1 MHAALPPEDLDLVL
15 SLTPTFWSRH
25 AGSRLLVTG
34 GTGFI
39 GSWLLQVVQRANDC
53 LDSQIELLVLT
64 RNPDRARQQS
74 PHMFERADTRLVAGN
89 VTTFADP
96 MGALDLCIHAAAEVG
111 NPHQPLQVFDT
122 IVQGT
127 RRMLDLA
134 QSAGARRFLLAS
146 SGAVYGPQPTDL
158 ERMPESYGG
167 APDPLH
173 AANAYG
179 NGKRA
184 AEWLACAYAAR
195 AAQPAQ
201 SVQPAPSTV
210 SAMPSTPSGPSA
222 GASFSPTIA
231 RIFAVLGPGLPL
243 DGTFAAGNFIRD
255 ALAGRPIQINGD
267 GTPLR
272 SYLYTADLCGWL
284 LRILE
289 SGAAGQ
295 AYNVGSEHA
304 LSIASLAHGVAQTV
318 EQAGGQTVPINWKTP
333 PSATPQGLPSR
344 YVPDT
349 SKARQSLGLA
359 EYTPFDAALRKTI
372 QWTRSRTMAA

>member
-1 MHAALPPEDLDLVL
+1 MSAALPPEDLDLVL
-15 SLTPTFWSRH
+15 SLTPTFWTQY
-25 AGSRLLVTG
+25 AGARLLITG

-39 GSWLLQVVQRANDC
+39 GSWLVQVVQRANDS
-53 LDSQIELLVLT
+53 LDSQIEVLVLT

-74 PHMFERADTRLVAGN
+74 PYMFDRADTRLVAGD
-89 VTTFADP
+89 VSTFAIP
-96 MGALDLCIHAAAEVG
+96 VGAIDLCIHAAAEVG
-111 NPHQPLQVFDT
+111 NPQQADQPLKVFDT

-146 SGAVYGPQPTDL
+146 SGAVYGPQPTHL

-167 APDPLH
+167 APDPLQV
-173 AANAYG
+173 ASAYG

-184 AEWLACAYAAR
+184 AEWLACAYAA
-195 AAQPAQ
+195 Q
-201 SVQPAPSTV
+201 
-210 SAMPSTPSGPSA
+210 
-222 GASFSPTIA
+222 ASFAPTVA

-243 DGTFAAGNFIRD
+243 DGPFAAGNFIRD
-255 ALAGRPIQINGD
+255 ALAGRAISISGD

-272 SYLYTADLCGWL
+272 SYLYTADLCVWL

-289 SGAAGQ
+289 SGVAGQ

-304 LSIASLAHGVAQTV
+304 LSIASLAQRVV
-318 EQAGGQTVPINWKTP
+318 ETAGTSVPIHIQTP
-333 PSATPQGLPSR
+333 PPTMPHYPPTR

-349 SKARQSLGLA
+349 SKAHQALNLSA
-359 EYTPFDAALRKTI
+359 YTPLDTALRKTL
-372 QWTRSRTMAA
+372 QWTRSTTMAA

>member
-1 MHAALPPEDLDLVL
+1 MSAALPPEDLDLVL
-15 SLTPTFWSRH
+15 SLTPAFWSRH
-25 AGSRLLVTG
+25 TGARLLVTG

-39 GSWLLQVVQRANDC
+39 GSWLVQVVQRANDR

-74 PHMFERADTRLVAGN
+74 PHVFERADTRLVMGD
-89 VTTFADP
+89 VSTFAAP
-96 MGALDLCIHAAAEVG
+96 VGALDLCIHAAAEVG
-111 NPHQPLQVFDT
+111 NPRQADQPLKVFDT

-134 QSAGARRFLLAS
+134 QAAGTRRFLLAS
-146 SGAVYGPQPTDL
+146 SGAVYGPQPVDL
-158 ERMPESYGG
+158 ERIPESYGG

-173 AANAYG
+173 AASAYG

-195 AAQPAQ
+195 AA
-201 SVQPAPSTV
+201 S
-210 SAMPSTPSGPSA
+210 SAASA
-222 GASFSPTIA
+222 DAGFAPTIA

-243 DGTFAAGNFIRD
+243 DGPFAAGNFIRD
-255 ALAGRPIQINGD
+255 ALTGRAINIKGD

-272 SYLYTADLCGWL
+272 SYLYTADLCVWL

-304 LSIASLAHGVAQTV
+304 LSIASLAERVV
-318 EQAGGQTVPINWKTP
+318 EAAGQAVPIQVQTPAGATP
-333 PSATPQGLPSR
+333 PRLPTR

-349 SKARQSLGLA
+349 AKARQALDLV
-359 EYTPFDAALRKTI
+359 EYTMLDSALRKTVE
-372 QWTRSRTMAA
+372 WTRLTTMAP

>member
-1 MHAALPPEDLDLVL
+1 MSAALPPEDLDLVL
-15 SLTPTFWSRH
+15 SLTPAFWSRY

-39 GSWLLQVVQRANDC
+39 GSWLVQVVQRANDR
-53 LDSQIELLVLT
+53 LDSQIEVMVLT
-64 RNPDRARQQS
+64 RNPDRARRQS
-74 PHMFERADTRLVAGN
+74 PRLFERTDTRLVAGD
-89 VTTFADP
+89 VSTFAEP
-96 MGALDLCIHAAAEVG
+96 VGALDLCIHAAAEVG
-111 NPHQPLQVFDT
+111 NPHQADQPLKVFDT

-134 QSAGARRFLLAS
+134 QAAGARRFLLAS
-146 SGAVYGPQPTDL
+146 SGAVYGPQPSDL

-167 APDPLH
+167 SPDPLH

-184 AEWLACAYAAR
+184 AEWLACAYAA
-195 AAQPAQ
+195 Q
-201 SVQPAPSTV
+201 
-210 SAMPSTPSGPSA
+210 
-222 GASFSPTIA
+222 ASFAPTIA

-243 DGTFAAGNFIRD
+243 DGSFAAGNFIRD
-255 ALAGRPIQINGD
+255 ALAGQAIQINGD

-272 SYLYTADLCGWL
+272 SYLYTADLCVWL

-289 SGAAGQ
+289 SGVAGH

-304 LSIASLAHGVAQTV
+304 LSIASLAQRVV
-318 EQAGGQTVPINWKTP
+318 EASGQVVPIQVQTP
-333 PSATPQGLPSR
+333 PDATRSSSLPTR

-349 SKARQSLGLA
+349 SQARKALDLA
-359 EYTPFDAALRKTI
+359 EYTPLDTALRKTL
-372 QWTRSRTMAA
+372 QWNRSTTMAA

>member
-1 MHAALPPEDLDLVL
+1 MVAALPTEDLDLVL
-15 SLTPTFWSRH
+15 SLTPTFWSRY
-25 AGSRLLVTG
+25 AGSRLFITG

-39 GSWLLQVVQRANDC
+39 GSWLLQVIQRANDS
-53 LDSQIELLVLT
+53 LDSQIELMVLT

-74 PHMFERADTRLVAGN
+74 PHLFERADTRLVAGD
-89 VTTFADP
+89 VSTFAVP
-96 MGALDLCIHAAAEVG
+96 VGSIDLCIHAAAEVG
-111 NPHQPLQVFDT
+111 NPQQAAQPLIVFDT

-134 QSAGARRFLLAS
+134 QTAGAQRFLLAS
-146 SGAVYGPQPTDL
+146 SGAVYGPQPTHL
-158 ERMPESYGG
+158 ERMPESYSGS
-167 APDPLH
+167 PDPLH

-184 AEWLACAYAAR
+184 AEWLACAYAA
-195 AAQPAQ
+195 QVAQ
-201 SVQPAPSTV
+201 SAQHASSTALARSLPPTV
-210 SAMPSTPSGPSA
+210 SSTA
-222 GASFSPTIA
+222 TSFTPTIA

-243 DGTFAAGNFIRD
+243 DGPFAAGNFIRD
-255 ALAGRPIQINGD
+255 ALAGRSIQINGD

-272 SYLYTADLCGWL
+272 SYLYTADLSVWL

-304 LSIASLAHGVAQTV
+304 LSIASLAQRVV
-318 EQAGGQTVPINWKTP
+318 EAAGTAVPIHVQTP
-333 PSATPQGLPSR
+333 PPAAPHHPPAR

-349 SKARQSLGLA
+349 AKARLALDLA
-359 EYTPFDAALRKTI
+359 EYTPLDNVLRKTL
-372 QWTRSRTMAA
+372 QWTRSTTRAPR

>member
-15 SLTPTFWSRH
+15 SLTPSFWSRFG
-25 AGSRLLVTG
+25 GSRLLVTG

-39 GSWLLQVVQRANDC
+39 GSWLLQVVQHANDS

-74 PHMFERADTRLVAGN
+74 PHMFERADTRLVAGD
-89 VTTFADP
+89 VCTFAGP
-96 MGALDLCIHAAAEVG
+96 VGALDLCIHAAAEVG
-111 NPHQPLQVFDT
+111 NPRQADQPLKVFDT

-134 QSAGARRFLLAS
+134 QAAGARHFLLAS
-146 SGAVYGPQPTDL
+146 SGAVYGPQPTHL
-158 ERMPESYGG
+158 ERMSESYSGS
-167 APDPLH
+167 PDPLQ

-179 NGKRA
+179 NCKRA
-184 AEWLACAYAAR
+184 AEWLACAYAA
-195 AAQPAQ
+195 QFAQ
-201 SVQPAPSTV
+201 SHQPPLSAA
-210 SAMPSTPSGPSA
+210 SAMPSTPPTPSELSTE
-222 GASFSPTIA
+222 ASFAPTIA

-255 ALAGRPIQINGD
+255 ALAGHCIQINGD
-267 GTPLR
+267 GRPLR
-272 SYLYTADLCGWL
+272 SYLYTADLCVWL

-304 LSIASLAHGVAQTV
+304 LSIASLAQRVADA
-318 EQAGGQTVPINWKTP
+318 AGMAVPVQMQTP
-333 PSATPQGLPSR
+333 PPAAPHHAPAR

-349 SKARQSLGLA
+349 AKARLALGLA
-359 EYTPFDAALRKTI
+359 EYTPFDTALRKTLR
-372 QWTRSRTMAA
+372 WTRATTRAPQ